1 MKPFHFLSVLF
12 APCPMPFVAAAV
24 LGLTM
29 PMQIRAAGAGKTF
42 SSPEDAARALG
53 AAANSG
59 DMNAIADI
67 FGPGFQDL
75 KSPDP
80 VKAKQELE
88 QFVQRFNASNHVE
101 HVTDNQCTLEIG
113 EDRWPFA
120 IPILRTNGSWSFSL
134 EAGKQEV
141 LNRRIGS
148 DEIQAL
154 KAIRGAADAQ
164 RQYASAD
171 RDGDEVLEYAQKI
184 ISTPGTKDGLY
195 WPQDLDGELSPLGP
209 AIVEAQ
215 GVGYFKEGVKED
227 DQGFHGYHF
236 KILTRQGK
244 HAPGG
249 AYDYIINGNM
259 IGGFAFVAWPAKY
272 RETGVMT
279 FIINQQGKVYQKDLG
294 PDTESVAKNMKV
306 YDPDAS
312 WTLSP
317 D

>member
-120 IPILRTNGSWSFSL
+120 IPILRTNKALST
-134 EAGKQEV
+134 EAATRKHEIAPKAMGK
-141 LNRRIGS
+141 
-148 DEIQAL
+148 
-154 KAIRGAADAQ
+154 
-164 RQYASAD
+164 
-171 RDGDEVLEYAQKI
+171 
-184 ISTPGTKDGLY
+184 
-195 WPQDLDGELSPLGP
+195 
-209 AIVEAQ
+209 
-215 GVGYFKEGVKED
+215 
-227 DQGFHGYHF
+227 
-236 KILTRQGK
+236 
-244 HAPGG
+244 
-249 AYDYIINGNM
+249 
-259 IGGFAFVAWPAKY
+259 
-272 RETGVMT
+272 RE
-279 FIINQQGKVYQKDLG
+279 
-294 PDTESVAKNMKV
+294 PR
-306 YDPDAS
+306 P
-312 WTLSP
+312 
-317 D
+317 